1 MHLVYIEYSIWYLR
15 MYQMEPRIIILEHR
29 SGAVDSEGKVMAERA
44 VDSRASLWIALG
56 NQPGVSAWFAV
67 WLLAR
72 LSPPPRKAAK
82 PVTTRAPAQP
92 VRRVRAGTS
101 GSHQEQPRP

>member
-1 MHLVYIEYSIWYLR
+1 
-15 MYQMEPRIIILEHR
+15 
-29 SGAVDSEGKVMAERA
+29 MAERA

-72 LSPPPRKAAK
+72 LSPSPRKAAK
-82 PVTTRAPAQP
+82 PVTTQGATQAPVQP
-92 VRRVRAGTS
+92 VRRVRAGTT
-101 GSHQEQPRP
+101 GSYQEQPRP

>member
-1 MHLVYIEYSIWYLR
+1 
-15 MYQMEPRIIILEHR
+15 MYQMELRIIILEHR
-29 SGAVDSEGKVMAERA
+29 TGAVDSEGKVMAERA

-82 PVTTRAPAQP
+82 PVTTQAPAQP
-92 VRRVRAGTS
+92 VRRVRAGTA

>member
-1 MHLVYIEYSIWYLR
+1 
-15 MYQMEPRIIILEHR
+15 
-29 SGAVDSEGKVMAERA
+29 MAERA

-72 LSPPPRKAAK
+72 LNPPRKAM
-82 PVTTRAPAQP
+82 RAAAATSQPAAP
-92 VRRVRAGTS
+92 PAIRRVLAGTV
-101 GSHQEQPRP
+101 GNHQEQPRP